1 MKSRLSRVLSRL
13 DILPAKGVNLFMQDE
28 LYHYGIPLQKWG
40 VRRFQNKDRT
50 WTAEGK
56 IRYGRDSQKK
66 RKAAEEDGSTN
77 RKKKGRNLF
86 DDGSAGAEKKYRRYM
101 NLQGTKSIIGG
112 DHRNDKSVQA
122 LTKYHDE
129 IYSKR
134 NSLKGKT
141 KDGFKESVNKIAEKH
156 IDEYAKGVLEDMG
169 YNADSKSIQWLK
181 NQPWFGMHG
190 AQDIV
195 FDGTAKSGIID
206 DYQKRQLKK
215 EYNVDEEYL
224 KNTKMKDID
233 ITKLDPKHDMNKSD
247 VKKFIA
253 TVAYDA
259 LVPGAQAYLVADAAR
274 LGQHL
279 YGQHKTKKYEKER
292 EANPIDKKTGFHLKT
307 QNLSDKEDIKRVNP
321 EVNDFNSNSKSN
333 CVLCTMTMEMRRR
346 GYDVTA
352 NKAGVG
358 YFDHELTRFFKNY
371 KMENMGST
379 KSIAS
384 NLGYDRK
391 FAKSIV
397 EKIERTQP
405 EGSRG
410 NLSVAWGGA
419 MGGGGHSMFYE
430 IKNGKMTIFDGQ
442 TGKIYSNPTKI
453 LQMCTN
459 VDIGRLDN
467 LQFDTK
473 GIKECCR

>member
-1 MKSRLSRVLSRL
+1 
-13 DILPAKGVNLFMQDE
+13 MQDE
-28 LYHYGIPLQKWG
+28 LYHYGIKGQKWG
-40 VRRFQNKDRT
+40 VRRFQNADMT

-66 RKAAEEDGSTN
+66 RKVAEEGES
-77 RKKKGRNLF
+77 KKKK
-86 DDGSAGAEKKYRRYM
+86 SAKTYVKYLLSKKT
-101 NLQGTKSIIGG
+101 NKNKATKSI
-112 DHRNDKSVQA
+112 
-122 LTKYHDE
+122 
-129 IYSKR
+129 
-134 NSLKGKT
+134 
-141 KDGFKESVNKIAEKH
+141 
-156 IDEYAKGVLEDMG
+156 
-169 YNADSKSIQWLK
+169 
-181 NQPWFGMHG
+181 
-190 AQDIV
+190 
-195 FDGTAKSGIID
+195 AKSGIID

-371 KMENMGST
+371 KMENIGST
-379 KSIAS
+379 KSAAS
-384 NLGYDRK
+384 KLGYDRK

-410 NLSVAWGGA
+410 NLSVAWGI
-419 MGGGGHSMFYE
+419 GGGGHSMFYE

-453 LQMCTN
+453 LQMCNN